1 MELMTFTSISRTLDK
16 LRKGNHCMA
25 IDFPDARAIQTIT
38 ILILFFAATFTARG
52 QEQERVQLR
61 DTTAVTLQL
70 FDPNA
75 LPIKLSLF
83 PPPQLQTAPESSLR
97 FFFQSSPFPSQQFSR
112 KFKEKLDLTAPLKLE
127 LADQEKYRTWRS
139 ILGSIQA
146 GGTAYILYQHI
157 KKYGL
162 KQN

>member
-1 MELMTFTSISRTLDK
+1 MTFTSISRTLDK
-16 LRKGNHCMA
+16 LRNGNHYRVGN
-25 IDFPDARAIQTIT
+25 FPAARAIQAIT
-38 ILILFFAATFTARG
+38 ILILFFAATFTAHG
-52 QEQERVQLR
+52 QEQEKVQLR
-61 DTTAVTLQL
+61 DTTVVTLQL
-70 FDPNA
+70 FVPNA

-83 PPPQLQTAPESSLR
+83 PPPQIQTAPESSLR
-97 FFFQSSPFPSQQFSR
+97 FFFQSPPLPSQHFTWE
-112 KFKEKLDLTAPLKLE
+112 FKEKLDLTAPLKLE
-127 LADQEKYRTWRS
+127 LADEAKHRTWRS